1 MFPPL
6 LLLLLTTLLFH
17 IHHVQAVLTSNT
29 SSLLTWW
36 HSANSQNTTGTV
48 ADDTVRKSDLYYV
61 QVSANTDPTYF
72 YDSFVYLS
80 VPANGMTDYLQ
91 YAANTASTQS
101 WSSFLTSEDVIVR
114 VTRPSVAVASDSVT
128 IRPTNLLDEGFTLS
142 YDDSDDISV
151 YITIPYNANGW
162 RFSVEFSDDLYTPVS
177 GVANTEPQHSLLVF
191 VSPMEDSSIVPVATN
206 DANTFVATPGR
217 VYDTN
222 VTSASTVIFY
232 PGVYWFSGTDHILL
246 SESVTWIYF
255 APGAYVKGAVEFTS
269 TASEVRATGH
279 GVLSGEEYVWY
290 ADPSD
295 GYQTS
300 TSADNDGLRMWRGTN
315 TDTQTFLLQGPTI
328 ANQPFNSMDWSGN
341 LDGITVLA
349 SDYKQVGAFYQ
360 QTDGLEMYPGS
371 VVQDVFYHSNDDTI
385 KTYYSNVVAQRIVV
399 WKLNVAPVIQF
410 GWAPR
415 CTSNVTVDTV
425 DIIHQSY
432 SNAQENPG
440 LIGSDNNYAYA
451 PGGLS
456 DNHNTANTSLTTS
469 GLTFS
474 NIRAEGLSAC
484 LFRVYAL
491 ENLASIHIQ
500 NVWIEEFQDSSLN
513 TTESLLPAFY
523 DATNGVLSAITDFVV
538 EEFQVGDYVI
548 WDDDSA
554 VSVGLIDVDSVY
566 SEVVTYSSS

>member
-1 MFPPL
+1 MLSPF
-6 LLLLLTTLLFH
+6 LLLLTTFFLH
-17 IHHVQAVLTSNT
+17 PVHAVLTTNT

-36 HSANSQNTTGTV
+36 HSTSTQNTTGTIP
-48 ADDTVRKSDLYYV
+48 DDTVRKSDLYYL

-80 VPANGMTDYLQ
+80 IPANGMTDNLQ

-114 VTRPSVAVASDSVT
+114 ITRPSTAVASGSVT
-128 IRPTNLLDEGFTLS
+128 IRPTTLLDEGFAVS
-142 YDDSDDISV
+142 YNGSDDISV
-151 YITIPYNANGW
+151 YITIPYSENGW
-162 RFSVEFSDDLYTPVS
+162 RFSVEFNDDLYSPVE
-177 GVANTEPQHSLLVF
+177 GVANTEPQHALLVF

-206 DANTFVATPGR
+206 DENTFVATPGR

-246 SESVTWIYF
+246 SERVTWIYF
-255 APGAYVKGAVEFTS
+255 APGAYVKGAVEFQS
-269 TASEVRATGH
+269 TATSVKATGH
-279 GVLSGEEYVWY
+279 GVLSGEQYVWY

-300 TSADNDGLRMWRGTN
+300 SSADNNGLRMWRGIN
-315 TDTQTFLLQGPTI
+315 SDDGTQTFVLQGPTA
-328 ANQPFNSMDWSGN
+328 ANPPFNSMDWSGN
-341 LDGITVLA
+341 LDGITVQA
-349 SDYKQVGAFYQ
+349 RDYKQVGAFYQ
-360 QTDGLEMYPGS
+360 QTDGLEMYPDS

-385 KTYYSNVVAQRIVV
+385 KTYYSNVLAQRIVV

-410 GWAPR
+410 GWTPR
-415 CTSNVTVDTV
+415 STSNVTVDTV
-425 DIIHQSY
+425 DVIHQSY

-456 DNHNTANTSLTTS
+456 DNHNTADTSLTTS

-484 LFRVYAL
+484 LFRIYAL

-523 DATNGVLSAITDFVV
+523 DATSGVLAAITDFVV

-566 SEVVTYSSS
+566 SEVVTYSST